1 MIKLKSE
8 FKSKLSSIQ
17 TILDNMGKDHINEFS
32 AQCAYYVILSFIPFI
47 ILLLTLIQYT
57 NIEQQQLFDIISRII
72 PSSMSEMVLG
82 IIKEV
87 YSKSVGTVSISL
99 IFTLLSAD
107 KGLFALVKGLHLV
120 YNYSDNKRKSMIYL
134 KLTSILKTMIFIILV
149 AIGAVILV
157 FGTSIISTI
166 QEKFGLLE
174 NYTIIS
180 QILMQ
185 IVFVAVVFVVFLCL
199 YKFIPGYK
207 ITFRSQ
213 IPGAIFSSIA
223 LIVISFVFSKYLD
236 IFKGFSITYGSL
248 TALML
253 IMMWTYTCFYVI
265 FLGAE
270 INKFYSMKKEEGN
283 SKEI

>member
-1 MIKLKSE
+1 MIK
-8 FKSKLSSIQ
+8 FKGKLSVIQ
-17 TILDNMGKDHINEFS
+17 IIIDNMSKDHVNEFS

-57 NIEQQQLFDIISRII
+57 NIEQQQLFDIISKII

-82 IIKEV
+82 IVREA
-87 YSKSVGTVSISL
+87 YSKSFGTVSISL
-99 IFTLLSAD
+99 VFTLLSAD
-107 KGLFALVKGLHLV
+107 KGFFALVKGLHLV

-134 KLTSILKTMIFIILV
+134 KLTSIIKTMIFVILLAV
-149 AIGAVILV
+149 GVVILV
-157 FGTSIISTI
+157 FEASIISTI

-174 NYTIIS
+174 NYSVIS
-180 QILMQ
+180 QILTQ
-185 IVFVAVVFVVFLCL
+185 VLFIVIVFFVFLCL
-199 YKFIPGYK
+199 YKFIPGHK

-213 IPGAIFSSIA
+213 IPGAIFSSFA
-223 LIVISFVFSKYLD
+223 LVIISFVFSKYLD

-253 IMMWTYTCFYVI
+253 IMMWTYSCFYVI

-270 INKFYSMKKEEGN
+270 INKFCNMNK
-283 SKEI
+283 II

>member
-1 MIKLKSE
+1 MKL
-8 FKSKLSSIQ
+8 KSKLSSIQ
-17 TILDNMGKDHINEFS
+17 IILDNIGEDHISEYS
-32 AQCAYYVILSFIPFI
+32 AQCAYYVILSFIPFV

-57 NIEQQQLFDIISRII
+57 SIEQQQLFDIISKII

-82 IIKEV
+82 VVREV

-107 KGLFALVKGLHLV
+107 KGLFALVKGLHSV
-120 YNYSDNKRKSMIYL
+120 YNYSGNQEKSMIYL
-134 KLTSILKTMIFIILV
+134 KLTSILKTIIFIILI

-157 FGTSIISTI
+157 FGTPIISTI

-180 QILMQ
+180 QILTQ
-185 IVFVAVVFVVFLCL
+185 VVYVCIVFVVFLCL
-199 YKFIPGYK
+199 YKFIPGHK
-207 ITFRSQ
+207 ITLRSQ
-213 IPGAIFSSIA
+213 VPGAIFSSVA
-223 LIVISFVFSKYLD
+223 LIIISFVFSKYLD

-253 IMMWTYTCFYVI
+253 IMMWTYTCFYAI

-270 INKFYSMKKEEGN
+270 INKFWSIRKKKVLKEE
-283 SKEI
+283 

>member
-1 MIKLKSE
+1 MIK
-8 FKSKLSSIQ
+8 FKGKLSVIQ
-17 TILDNMGKDHINEFS
+17 TIIDNMSKDHVNEFS

-57 NIEQQQLFDIISRII
+57 NIEQQQLFDIISKII

-82 IIKEV
+82 IVREA
-87 YSKSVGTVSISL
+87 YSKSFGTVSISL
-99 IFTLLSAD
+99 VFTLLSAD
-107 KGLFALVKGLHLV
+107 KGFFALVKGLHLV

-134 KLTSILKTMIFIILV
+134 KLTSIIKTMIFVILLAV
-149 AIGAVILV
+149 GVVILV
-157 FGTSIISTI
+157 FEASIISTI

-174 NYTIIS
+174 NYSVIS
-180 QILMQ
+180 QILTQ
-185 IVFVAVVFVVFLCL
+185 VLFIVIVFFVFLCL
-199 YKFIPGYK
+199 YKFIPGHK

-213 IPGAIFSSIA
+213 IPGAIFSSVA
-223 LIVISFVFSKYLD
+223 LVIISFVFSKYLD

-253 IMMWTYTCFYVI
+253 IMMWTYSCFYVI

-270 INKFYSMKKEEGN
+270 INKFCNMNK
-283 SKEI
+283 II